1 VSSEFSTA
9 SEQHLR
15 SSNVAD
21 SITAYVRHAWSRRHF
36 AYAMPMETFRS
47 RHQNTVLGN
56 VWNLLNPLLSA
67 AVYFLIFGVI
77 LDASRGVENY
87 ILWLI
92 VGIFVFRLTQSTVMQ
107 GATSITGRQGLV
119 RSLKFPRV
127 LLPVA
132 TTLGELLTF
141 MFELAVILVFVAA
154 TGEGFSLTLLV
165 LPAVIAV
172 HAVFN
177 FGCALIAARLNDSFR
192 DVQQF
197 LPFLFQ
203 IFRYLSGVMI
213 PISLFADRG
222 PKIIFE
228 VLSWNPLVQILE
240 MYRWVF
246 MNEGSQITA
255 GGLARLVI
263 VSGVLVGGGMKFFIN
278 NEHRYGRP

>member
-1 VSSEFSTA
+1 MSSEFSTA

-15 SSNVAD
+15 SNNVAD
-21 SITAYVRHAWSRRHF
+21 SITAYVRHAWRRRHF

-77 LDASRGVENY
+77 LDASRGIENY

-141 MFELAVILVFVAA
+141 MFELAVILVFVAV

-246 MNEGSQITA
+246 MNEGSEITA

-263 VSGVLVGGGMKFFIN
+263 VSGVLVGVGMKFFIN

>member
-1 VSSEFSTA
+1 
-9 SEQHLR
+9 
-15 SSNVAD
+15 
-21 SITAYVRHAWSRRHF
+21 
-36 AYAMPMETFRS
+36 MPMETFRS

-141 MFELAVILVFVAA
+141 MFELAVILVFVAV
-154 TGEGFSLTLLV
+154 TGEGFSLTLLA

-263 VSGVLVGGGMKFFIN
+263 VSGVLVGVGMKFFIN